1 MANKMADKK
10 KNTNRPASQAA
21 TRTTP
26 KPKEKDAPVKSIS
39 AMARDE
45 VKKAQEQENFYS
57 ASSLKS
63 SSMVRDEHKC
73 GREQTKF
80 DSTSSVKSISAMARD
95 ERKGVKEQEKL
106 ESKPVTKA
114 STATLRNEP
123 KKDRTVQDTKVRR
136 TSKEPQWLT
145 RFRNSRIG
153 RFVFEAYY
161 ELRHK
166 VTWPTFEEARNM
178 TIIVIVLS
186 AIIGGAIALLDY
198 GLYYLFILISG
209 GK

>member
-10 KNTNRPASQAA
+10 KNTNRPASQATRA
-21 TRTTP
+21 TLKTN
-26 KPKEKDAPVKSIS
+26 EKDQPVKSIS
-39 AMARDE
+39 EMARDE
-45 VKKAQEQENFYS
+45 AKNAQKTTE
-57 ASSLKS
+57 
-63 SSMVRDEHKC
+63 
-73 GREQTKF
+73 
-80 DSTSSVKSISAMARD
+80 STESVKSIGEMARDKAKSAQKTTESSATSVKSIGEMARD
-95 ERKGVKEQEKL
+95 ERKNPKGQAKV
-106 ESKPVTKA
+106 ESKPSVKS
-114 STATLRNEP
+114 STATLRSEP
-123 KKDRTVQDTKVRR
+123 KKDRPVVRR
-136 TSKEPQWLT
+136 ETKEPSWLV

-186 AIIGGAIALLDY
+186 GIIGLALFAVDS
-198 GLYYLFILISG
+198 GLYSLFLLISG